1 MTELGPNR
9 YGKQSIR
16 LVRVIRGPV
25 QHVRDLTVDISL
37 EGAFEAAFVEGDNAS
52 VVATDTMKNT
62 VYALAT
68 EHLTGAIEPFAA
80 KLASHFLEA
89 EAVAGVT
96 VAIRE
101 HAWAPVQTGGGPAP
115 DAFRRTGG
123 STRTAVAAAGA
134 AAAGA
139 AAAGAASPD
148 GSGVTVDGGIEDL
161 VVMKTGRSAFS
172 GFARD
177 RYTTLGEV
185 RDRIM
190 ATRVSATW
198 RHADAPADWD
208 ARHDM
213 LVRTLLATFAD
224 HHSES
229 VQHSIWVIA
238 NAMLG
243 AEPGITEVTMRLPNL
258 HHWLVDLAPFGGT
271 NEGEIFVATA
281 EPYGMIEA
289 TVRRPAG
296 A

>member
-1 MTELGPNR
+1 VTELGPNR

-25 QHVRDLTVDISL
+25 HRVRDFTVDVSL
-37 EGAFEAAFVEGDNAS
+37 EGAFEAAFVDGDNSS

-68 EHLTGAIEPFAA
+68 EHLTGAIETFAA
-80 KLASHFLEA
+80 ALARHFLEA
-89 EAVAGVT
+89 DAVSGATVT
-96 VAIRE
+96 IRE
-101 HAWAPVQTGGGPAP
+101 HAWEPLDAGSGPAR

-123 STRTAVAAAGA
+123 ATRTAVAAAS
-134 AAAGA
+134 AGP
-139 AAAGAASPD
+139 AGGTGVTAD
-148 GSGVTVDGGIEDL
+148 SGVEDL

-177 RYTTLGEV
+177 RYTTLGET

-190 ATRVSATW
+190 ATRVSASW
-198 RHADAPADWD
+198 RHADTPPDWD
-208 ARHDM
+208 ARNDA
-213 LVRTLLATFAD
+213 LVRTLMATFAE

-238 NAMLG
+238 NAMLA
-243 AEPGITEVTMRLPNL
+243 AEPGIAEVTMRLPNL

-271 NEGEIFVATA
+271 NEGEIFVATS

-289 TVRRPAG
+289 TVRRSAG
-296 A
+296 G

>member
-16 LVRVIRGPV
+16 LVRVIHGPV
-25 QHVRDLTVDISL
+25 DRVRDLTVDVSL
-37 EGAFEAAFVEGDNAS
+37 EGTFDAAFRDGDNAS

-68 EHLTGAIEPFAA
+68 EHLTGAIEPFAID
-80 KLASHFLEA
+80 LARHFVA
-89 EAVAGVT
+89 SDAVSAATVT
-96 VAIRE
+96 IRE
-101 HAWAPVQTGGGPAP
+101 HAWQPIEAGGAPAP

-123 STRTAVAAAGA
+123 AIRTAVAVASSAGA
-134 AAAGA
+134 A
-139 AAAGAASPD
+139 PI
-148 GSGVTVDGGIEDL
+148 TVDGGIEDL
-161 VVMKTGRSAFS
+161 VVMKTRRSAFS

-177 RYTTLGEV
+177 RYTTLREV

-198 RHADAPADWD
+198 RHAGTSADWD
-208 ARHDM
+208 ARHEG
-213 LVRTLLATFAD
+213 LVRTLLATFTD
-224 HHSES
+224 HDSES

-238 NAMLG
+238 NAMLA

-271 NEGEIFVATA
+271 NEGEIFVATS

-289 TVRRPAG
+289 TVRRSGG

>member
-25 QHVRDLTVDISL
+25 DRVRDLTVDVSL
-37 EGAFEAAFVEGDNAS
+37 EGTFEAAFLDGDNAS

-68 EHLTGAIEPFAA
+68 EHLTGAIEPFAIV
-80 KLASHFLEA
+80 LARHFLDA
-89 EAVAGVT
+89 DAVASDAVSAATVT
-96 VAIRE
+96 IRE
-101 HAWAPVQTGGGPAP
+101 HAWEPIETGGVAAP
-115 DAFRRTGG
+115 DALRRTGG
-123 STRTAVAAAGA
+123 ATRTAAAVASSAGTA
-134 AAAGA
+134 PVIVA
-139 AAAGAASPD
+139 
-148 GSGVTVDGGIEDL
+148 VDGGIEDL

-177 RYTTLGEV
+177 RYTTLREV

-198 RHADAPADWD
+198 RHAGTTADWD
-208 ARHDM
+208 ARHDG

-224 HHSES
+224 HDSES

-238 NAMLG
+238 NAMLA

-271 NEGEIFVATA
+271 NEGGIFVATS

-289 TVRRPAG
+289 TVRRSAG

>member
-25 QHVRDLTVDISL
+25 DGVRDLTVDVSL
-37 EGAFEAAFVEGDNAS
+37 EGAFEAAFVDGDNAS

-62 VYALAT
+62 VYALAPG
-68 EHLTGAIEPFAA
+68 HLTGAIEPFAID
-80 KLASHFLEA
+80 LARHFVGSD
-89 EAVAGVT
+89 AVASDAVSAATVT
-96 VAIRE
+96 IRE
-101 HAWAPVQTGGGPAP
+101 HAWEPIGAGGAPAP

-123 STRTAVAAAGA
+123 AIRTAVAVASSAGA
-134 AAAGA
+134 A
-139 AAAGAASPD
+139 PI
-148 GSGVTVDGGIEDL
+148 TVDGGIEDL
-161 VVMKTGRSAFS
+161 VVMKTRRSAFS

-177 RYTTLGEV
+177 RYTTLREV
-185 RDRIM
+185 RDRVM

-198 RHADAPADWD
+198 RHAGTPADWD
-208 ARHDM
+208 VRHEG

-224 HHSES
+224 HDSES

-238 NAMLG
+238 NAMLA

-271 NEGEIFVATA
+271 NEGEIFVATS

-289 TVRRPAG
+289 TVRRAVG

>member
-1 MTELGPNR
+1 VTELGPNR

-25 QHVRDLTVDISL
+25 HRVRDLTVDVSL
-37 EGAFEAAFVEGDNAS
+37 EGAFDAAFVDGDNSS

-68 EHLTGAIEPFAA
+68 EHLTGAIEAFAVD
-80 KLASHFLEA
+80 LARHFLEA
-89 EAVAGVT
+89 EPVSAATVT
-96 VAIRE
+96 IRE
-101 HAWAPVQTGGGPAP
+101 QAWQPLAAGGVPAP

-123 STRTAVAAAGA
+123 STRTAVAAAGTA
-134 AAAGA
+134 
-139 AAAGAASPD
+139 
-148 GSGVTVDGGIEDL
+148 GVTVDGGIEDL

-172 GFARD
+172 GFPRD
-177 RYTTLGEV
+177 RYTTLREV

-198 RHADAPADWD
+198 RHAGTTADWD
-208 ARHDM
+208 ARHDG
-213 LVRTLLATFAD
+213 LVNTLLATFAD
-224 HHSES
+224 HDSES
-229 VQHSIWVIA
+229 VQHSIWVIT
-238 NAMLG
+238 NAMLA

-271 NEGEIFVATA
+271 NEGEIFVATS

-289 TVRRPAG
+289 TVRRSVG